1 MIHAVMGLI
10 INKKGLILI
19 AQRGEHQS
27 QAGTWE
33 LPGGKV
39 ESGETAWAA
48 LMREFKEEIGIE
60 IIQAKPW
67 VKIPYHDVDKEVLF
81 DVWLIEQFSGKILGL
96 EGQSLHWVTRD
107 QLLSVFDLP
116 NNDTDKTDS
125 MLDNILKNR
134 TLCDD
139 DINF

>member
-10 INKKGLILI
+10 INKDGLILI
-19 AQRGEHQS
+19 AQRGEHQP

-39 ESGETAWAA
+39 EPGETAWAA
-48 LMREFKEEIGIE
+48 LQREFKEEIGIE

-67 VKIPYHDVDKEVLF
+67 VKIPDNENKDIFL
-81 DVWLIEQFSGKILGL
+81 DIWIIEQFSGDILGL
-96 EGQSLHWVTRD
+96 EGQSLYWVNRD
-107 QLLSVFDLP
+107 QLISFFDFP
-116 NNDTDKTDS
+116 NNETGRVGD

-139 DINF
+139 DMNF